1 MSIRLVEPD
10 LKDPL
15 KARHVFECQEC
26 GLSRAYLIDRG
37 RAMAGAG
44 VLSACATE
52 KTDTARLARLEYDLS
67 VADYQNCIA
76 ANQMSTCEAERR
88 IIEANKRVLQR
99 RRPSY

>member
-1 MSIRLVEPD
+1 M
-10 LKDPL
+10 K
-15 KARHVFECQEC
+15 
-26 GLSRAYLIDRG
+26 SRFAVTAAIV
-37 RAMAGAG
+37 AGAG

-52 KTDTARLARLEYDLS
+52 KTDTARLEYNRS